1 MDNNFDR
8 MGFLHKLWDDTVAG
22 PTPESGL
29 GKLRKL
35 DSLSTVRSPLSVDL
49 APRNLIVTKGNNNVR
64 GLRGLKMDPGRVPD
78 SPTGSSS
85 NPGTPLTPG
94 TPCDNFGSF
103 SADKVPSAGE
113 ADAASLTSY
122 EWIVINA
129 CALDR

>member
-1 MDNNFDR
+1 

-35 DSLSTVRSPLSVDL
+35 DSLSTVRSPLTSI
-49 APRNLIVTKGNNNVR
+49 AKANNNACR
-64 GLRGLKMDPGRVPD
+64 LRKLNMDPGRVLD
-78 SPTGSSS
+78 SPTGSSCT
-85 NPGTPLTPG
+85 PGTPLTPG
-94 TPCDNFGSF
+94 TPCDNFGPF

-113 ADAASLTSY
+113 ADAASLTTY